1 MIARIVIPLLLVIVL
16 SDLYIDIHYF
26 YHHYRLRWWKRLLWW
41 MPCLV
46 VVVYTCCLASIDNFI
61 PDNQLWL
68 DVYLFLVGLAF
79 GPKVVFVVCS
89 AVGWCVR
96 KFVTHTHRNWGH
108 YIGLILGAIL
118 TIAYLYGLTFG
129 FSKVKVKRVDLSFS
143 DLPASFDGFK
153 IVHISD
159 AHVGTF
165 RGWRKRILESEIDS
179 VNSQHA
185 DLVVFTGDIENIQ
198 PHEVEQMLPLLKRLP
213 PMVMVLG
220 NHDYDRYV
228 KVDSAKAKAMKV
240 KLSRAVKQLGTL
252 LCNQSLAIE
261 HKEQGEKI
269 FVAGEENF
277 EKPYKANLSRTM
289 RGVPDNAFCIFLQHE
304 PEAWRASILPKTHAQ
319 LTLSGHTHGGQMQ
332 LFGFRPTKLIYNEDY
347 GLYQQ
352 DGRYLYVTAGLGGL
366 MPFRLNMP
374 NEVTV
379 ITLHKK

>member
-108 YIGLILGAIL
+108 YIGLLLGAIL

-198 PHEVEQMLPLLKRLP
+198 PHELNRCF
-213 PMVMVLG
+213 
-220 NHDYDRYV
+220 
-228 KVDSAKAKAMKV
+228 
-240 KLSRAVKQLGTL
+240 
-252 LCNQSLAIE
+252 LC
-261 HKEQGEKI
+261 
-269 FVAGEENF
+269 
-277 EKPYKANLSRTM
+277 
-289 RGVPDNAFCIFLQHE
+289 
-304 PEAWRASILPKTHAQ
+304 
-319 LTLSGHTHGGQMQ
+319 
-332 LFGFRPTKLIYNEDY
+332 
-347 GLYQQ
+347 
-352 DGRYLYVTAGLGGL
+352 
-366 MPFRLNMP
+366 
-374 NEVTV
+374 
-379 ITLHKK
+379 